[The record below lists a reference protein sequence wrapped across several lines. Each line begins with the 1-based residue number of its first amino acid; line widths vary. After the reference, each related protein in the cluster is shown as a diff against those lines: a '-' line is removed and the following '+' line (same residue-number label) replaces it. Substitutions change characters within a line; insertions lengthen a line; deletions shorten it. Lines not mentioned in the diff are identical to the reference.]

1 MVLLGV
7 CLPRGRALRF
17 GLTVA
22 PWRMEMQ
29 LSQRMLTELASRFLD
44 EDIGFGDITTMA
56 VVPSQAQGH
65 GRLVA
70 KAPLVLAGLEVARAV
85 FATADR
91 TIVLESAVEDG
102 ARLDRGMV
110 FAELHGPAQA
120 LLTAER
126 VALNLLQRLS
136 GVATLT
142 RRYVEAVQHTSARV
156 IDTRKTT
163 PGLRLL
169 EKYAV
174 RVGGGHNHRFGLAD
188 GVLIKDNHI
197 AVVGSITNAIERV
210 RNSVSHLQKIEIEVD
225 RLDQIPEA
233 LKAGADAILLDN
245 MTPEETVEAVQ
256 MVREVPGGEQI
267 LLETSGGVTID
278 TVRAYAEAGVDLISS
293 GALTHS
299 APAVDISLDL
309 TIA

>member
-1 MVLLGV
+1 MH
-7 CLPRGRALRF
+7 
-17 GLTVA
+17 
-22 PWRMEMQ
+22 
-29 LSQRMLTELASRFLD
+29 LSQRMLSDLASRFLD
-44 EDIGFGDITTMA
+44 EDIGFGDITTLA
-56 VVPSQAQGH
+56 VVPAQAQGH
-65 GRLVA
+65 GRLLA
-70 KAPLVLAGLEVARAV
+70 KAPLVLAGLEVAQAV
-85 FATADR
+85 FLTADHHISLQS
-91 TIVLESAVEDG
+91 TVTDGDWLEPG
-102 ARLDRGMV
+102 TV

-142 RRYVEAVQHTSARV
+142 RRYVEAIQHTPARV

-197 AVVGSITNAIERV
+197 AMVGSIGKAIELV
-210 RNSVSHLQKIEIEVD
+210 RQQVSHLQKIEVEVD
-225 RLDQIPEA
+225 RLEQIPEA
-233 LKAGADAILLDN
+233 LKAGAEAILLDN
-245 MTPEETVEAVQ
+245 MTPEETREAVQ
-256 MVREVPGGEQI
+256 MVRQAPGGERV
-267 LLETSGGVTID
+267 LLETSGGVTLE

-309 TIA
+309 QIA

>member
-1 MVLLGV
+1 MH
-7 CLPRGRALRF
+7 
-17 GLTVA
+17 
-22 PWRMEMQ
+22 
-29 LSQRMLTELASRFLD
+29 LSQRMLTDLASRFLD

-56 VVPSQAQGH
+56 VVPAQAQGH
-65 GRLVA
+65 GRLLAQV
-70 KAPLVLAGLEVARAV
+70 PLVLAGLEVAQAV
-85 FATADR
+85 FYTADPR
-91 TIVLESAVEDG
+91 ISLQTTVMDGDWLEPAT
-102 ARLDRGMV
+102 V

-142 RRYVEAVQHTSARV
+142 RRYVEAIQHTPARV

-197 AVVGSITNAIERV
+197 AMVGSISKAIELV
-210 RNSVSHLQKIEIEVD
+210 RHQVSHLQKIEVEVD
-225 RLDQIPEA
+225 RLEQIPEA

-245 MTPEETVEAVQ
+245 MTPQETREAVQ
-256 MVREVPGGEQI
+256 IVRQAPGGERV
-267 LLETSGGVTID
+267 LLETSGGVTLE

-309 TIA
+309 QIA

>member
-1 MVLLGV
+1 
-7 CLPRGRALRF
+7 
-17 GLTVA
+17 
-22 PWRMEMQ
+22 
-29 LSQRMLTELASRFLD
+29 
-44 EDIGFGDITTMA
+44 
-56 VVPSQAQGH
+56 
-65 GRLVA
+65 
-70 KAPLVLAGLEVARAV
+70 LVLAGLEVAQAV
-85 FATADR
+85 FRNADPR
-91 TIVLESAVEDG
+91 ISLQTTVKDGEWLEPG
-102 ARLDRGMV
+102 TV
-110 FAELHGPAQA
+110 FAELHVPAQA

-142 RRYVEAVQHTSARV
+142 RRYVEAIQHTPARV

-174 RVGGGHNHRFGLAD
+174 RVGGGYNHRFGLAD

-197 AVVGSITNAIERV
+197 AMVGSIGKAIELV
-210 RNSVSHLQKIEIEVD
+210 RKQVSHLQKIEVEVD
-225 RLDQIPEA
+225 RLEQIPEA
-233 LKAGADAILLDN
+233 LKAGAEAILLDN
-245 MTPEETVEAVQ
+245 MTPEETREAVQ
-256 MVREVPGGEQI
+256 MVREAPGGERV
-267 LLETSGGVTID
+267 LLETSGGVTLE

-309 TIA
+309 QIA

>member
-1 MVLLGV
+1 MH
-7 CLPRGRALRF
+7 
-17 GLTVA
+17 
-22 PWRMEMQ
+22 
-29 LSQRMLTELASRFLD
+29 LSQRMLTDLASRFLD

-56 VVPSQAQGH
+56 VVPAQAQGH
-65 GRLVA
+65 GRLLA
-70 KAPLVLAGLEVARAV
+70 KAPLVLAGLEVAQAV
-85 FATADR
+85 FQTADHR
-91 TIVLESAVEDG
+91 TSLQSEVTDGDWLEAG
-102 ARLDRGMV
+102 TV
-110 FAELHGPAQA
+110 FADLEGPAQA

-142 RRYVEAVQHTSARV
+142 RRYVEAIQHTPARV

-197 AVVGSITNAIERV
+197 AMVGSIGKAVEQV
-210 RNSVSHLQKIEIEVD
+210 RNQVSHLQKIEVEVD

-233 LKAGADAILLDN
+233 LKAGAEAILLDN
-245 MTPEETVEAVQ
+245 MTPEETREAVQ
-256 MVREVPGGEQI
+256 MVREAPDGERV
-267 LLETSGGVTID
+267 LLETSGGVTLE

-309 TIA
+309 QIA

>member
-1 MVLLGV
+1 MH
-7 CLPRGRALRF
+7 
-17 GLTVA
+17 
-22 PWRMEMQ
+22 
-29 LSQRMLTELASRFLD
+29 LSQRMLTDLASRFLD

-56 VVPSQAQGH
+56 IVPAQAQGH
-65 GRLVA
+65 GRLLA
-70 KAPLVLAGLEVARAV
+70 KAPLVLAGLEVAQAV
-85 FATADR
+85 FHTADSR
-91 TIVLESAVEDG
+91 TSLHSLVTDGDWLEPGTVL
-102 ARLDRGMV
+102 
-110 FAELHGPAQA
+110 AELHGPAQA

-142 RRYVEAVQHTSARV
+142 RRYVEAIQHTPARV

-197 AVVGSITNAIERV
+197 AIVGSIGKAIEQV
-210 RNSVSHLQKIEIEVD
+210 RNQVSHLQKIEVEID

-245 MTPEETVEAVQ
+245 MTPEETREAVQ
-256 MVREVPGGEQI
+256 RVREAPGGERV
-267 LLETSGGVTID
+267 LLETSGGVTLE

-309 TIA
+309 QIA

>member
-1 MVLLGV
+1 MH
-7 CLPRGRALRF
+7 
-17 GLTVA
+17 
-22 PWRMEMQ
+22 
-29 LSQRMLTELASRFLD
+29 LSQRMLTDLASRFLD

-56 VVPSQAQGH
+56 VVPAQAQGH
-65 GRLVA
+65 GRLLA
-70 KAPLVLAGLEVARAV
+70 KAPLVLAGLDVAQAV
-85 FATADR
+85 FQTADHR
-91 TIVLESAVEDG
+91 TSLQSPVTDGDWLEPG
-102 ARLDRGMV
+102 TV

-142 RRYVEAVQHTSARV
+142 RRYVEAIQHTPARV

-197 AVVGSITNAIERV
+197 AMVGSIGKAIELV
-210 RNSVSHLQKIEIEVD
+210 RNQVSHLQKIEVEVD

-233 LKAGADAILLDN
+233 LKAGAEAILLDN
-245 MTPEETVEAVQ
+245 MTPEETREAVQ
-256 MVREVPGGEQI
+256 MVREAPGGERV
-267 LLETSGGVTID
+267 LLETSGGVTLE

-309 TIA
+309 QIA

>member
-1 MVLLGV
+1 MH
-7 CLPRGRALRF
+7 
-17 GLTVA
+17 
-22 PWRMEMQ
+22 
-29 LSQRMLTELASRFLD
+29 LSQRMLTDLASRFLD

-56 VVPSQAQGH
+56 VVPAHAQGH
-65 GRLVA
+65 GRLLA
-70 KAPLVLAGLEVARAV
+70 KAPLVLAGLEVAQAV
-85 FATADR
+85 FLTADPR
-91 TIVLESAVEDG
+91 ISWQSTVTDGDWLEPG
-102 ARLDRGMV
+102 TV

-142 RRYVEAVQHTSARV
+142 RRYVEAVQHTPARV

-197 AVVGSITNAIERV
+197 AMVGSIGKAIELV
-210 RNSVSHLQKIEIEVD
+210 RHQVSHLQKIEVEVD
-225 RLDQIPEA
+225 RLEQIPEA
-233 LKAGADAILLDN
+233 LKAGAEAILLDN
-245 MTPEETVEAVQ
+245 MTPEETREAVQ
-256 MVREVPGGEQI
+256 MVRQAPGGEHV
-267 LLETSGGVTID
+267 LLETSGGVTLE

-309 TIA
+309 QIA

>member
-1 MVLLGV
+1 MH
-7 CLPRGRALRF
+7 
-17 GLTVA
+17 
-22 PWRMEMQ
+22 
-29 LSQRMLTELASRFLD
+29 LSQRMLTDLASRFLD

-56 VVPSQAQGH
+56 VVPAQARGH
-65 GRLVA
+65 GRLLA
-70 KAPLVLAGLEVARAV
+70 KAPLVLAGLEVAQAV
-85 FATADR
+85 FQTADQR
-91 TIVLESAVEDG
+91 TSLQSPLTDGDWLEPGTE
-102 ARLDRGMV
+102 

-142 RRYVEAVQHTSARV
+142 RRYVEAIQHTPARV

-197 AVVGSITNAIERV
+197 AMVGSIGKAIELV
-210 RNSVSHLQKIEIEVD
+210 RNQVSHLQKIEVEVD

-245 MTPEETVEAVQ
+245 MTPEETREAVQ
-256 MVREVPGGEQI
+256 MVREAPGGERV
-267 LLETSGGVTID
+267 LLETSGGVTLE

-309 TIA
+309 QIA